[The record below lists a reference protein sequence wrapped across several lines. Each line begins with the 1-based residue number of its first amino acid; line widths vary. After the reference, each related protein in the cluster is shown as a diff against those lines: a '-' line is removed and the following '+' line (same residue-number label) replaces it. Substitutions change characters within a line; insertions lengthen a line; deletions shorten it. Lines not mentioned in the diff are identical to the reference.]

1 MTMNGAIANTIQ
13 LPFEQANIYKTN
25 YIASK
30 GEVEK
35 ILIEDILCGLFLSL
49 ARAIEKIK
57 IEGMDKKTALNELIE
72 IDVIL
77 EKIEAIL
84 EQDDKNVSAKIKDAF
99 YEFYNA
105 LDNLSC
111 SLSIYVDDEAMTD
124 LKKIANGD
132 YSDFEIY
139 KP

>member
-1 MTMNGAIANTIQ
+1 MTGAIANNIKM
-13 LPFEQANIYKTN
+13 PFEQANIYKTN

-30 GEVEK
+30 GDVEK
-35 ILIEDILCGLFLSL
+35 LLIEDIICGLFLSL

-57 IEGMDKKTALNELIE
+57 IEGMDKEMALNELIE
-72 IDVIL
+72 IDKMLDKMELIL
-77 EKIEAIL
+77 EN
-84 EQDDKNVSAKIKDAF
+84 DNDNVSEKIKAAF
-99 YEFYNA
+99 YEFYDA

-111 SLSIYVDDEAMTD
+111 SLSIYVDDEAMAN
-124 LKKIANGD
+124 LGKIANGD

>member
-1 MTMNGAIANTIQ
+1 MTGAIANSIKM
-13 LPFEQANIYKTN
+13 PFEQANIYKTN
-25 YIASK
+25 YVASK
-30 GEVEK
+30 GEIEK

-72 IDVIL
+72 IDKILDKMEVIL
-77 EKIEAIL
+77 EK
-84 EQDDKNVSAKIKDAF
+84 DDEDVSLKIKAAFNEF
-99 YEFYNA
+99 YEA

-111 SLSIYVDDEAMTD
+111 SLSIYVDDEAMAN
-124 LKKIANGD
+124 LGKIANGD

>member
-1 MTMNGAIANTIQ
+1 MTGAIANSIK

-30 GEVEK
+30 GEIEK
-35 ILIEDILCGLFLSL
+35 ILIEDILCGIFLSM

-57 IEGMDKKTALNELIE
+57 IEGMDKKIALNELIE
-72 IDVIL
+72 IDKILDKMEVIL
-77 EKIEAIL
+77 EY
-84 EQDDKNVSAKIKDAF
+84 DDNNVSAKIKAAF
-99 YEFYNA
+99 YEFYDA

-111 SLSIYVDDEAMTD
+111 SLSIYIDDEAMAN
-124 LKKIANGD
+124 LGKIANGD